1 MTFILDQVGDILAVA
16 GTFSVSLCRV
26 VVAQHGDAR
35 NALSSSPAAASSA
48 PLASLHCIG
57 SISLQTNVLAIALLY
72 TPQRDEAVPAHLT
85 SSSPPSSPSACPA
98 IVCVGTRSGF
108 TALFS
113 SSSSSSSSSSG
124 SGSDTFCTGNGL
136 SIFYDHTSFGP
147 VAAFAL
153 PPFSAATAVAGPA
166 GVMVVGFYDGSVSG
180 SAVHLVAAAAAAMTA
195 MPLCCLFCIS
205 VVLRR

>member
-26 VVAQHGDAR
+26 VVAKHGDAR
-35 NALSSSPAAASSA
+35 NTFSSSSAAASSV

-72 TPQRDEAVPAHLT
+72 TPQRDEAMPAHF
-85 SSSPPSSPSACPA
+85 SPSSPSSSPIACPA

-113 SSSSSSSSSSG
+113 SSSSSSG
-124 SGSDTFCTGNGL
+124 GGSDTFCTGNGL
-136 SIFYDHTSFGP
+136 SIFYNHTSFGP

-153 PPFSAATAVAGPA
+153 PPFSAATAASGPA

-180 SAVHLVAAAAAAMTA
+180 SAVHLVAAAVMTA
-195 MPLCCLFCIS
+195 MTLCRLF
-205 VVLRR
+205 